1 MEKKFNWL
9 AWLINV
15 LYVLLFLS
23 MCYLGTY
30 YQEIGHI
37 QGRNISFS
45 VATLMFISGFAMLP
59 FLYHWT
65 LGKLLPIQKSNAIV
79 VMKETSISHVYDSE
93 GATRTFVKKFIT
105 FDLANGDRIAF
116 RVRLNIFN
124 KILIGE
130 SGLLTYKQQGKHT
143 YFISFERNKRF

>member
-1 MEKKFNWL
+1 
-9 AWLINV
+9 
-15 LYVLLFLS
+15 
-23 MCYLGTY
+23 
-30 YQEIGHI
+30 
-37 QGRNISFS
+37 
-45 VATLMFISGFAMLP
+45 MLP

-130 SGLLTYKQQGKHT
+130 SGLLTYKQQGKHA